1 MDEQIQ
7 RAIRK
12 EVEREIGFARSNP
25 LRFPNDPKQ
34 IDGVIELA
42 LQNPDWG
49 TREIVNA
56 YQRQNRDVLKIPVG
70 ALLRRHRIAKRDGR
84 ESCIR
89 AIRRH
94 RENLVALI
102 WTSDRQQADKAFRD
116 IEQGRAQ
123 MRLSFPVTS
132 RVLLAQLM
140 DKLEHSN
147 RDTEVALGRQLR
159 QLLGLAA
166 LSSSDRLFRRI
177 VRAAS
182 DARGLS
188 EPVSVDEA
196 ITELI
201 QQVDEAGEDEADS
214 DAPESERLGE
224 ENAFLRS
231 TLFGLK
237 HELVSLQ
244 EKLRSAQET
253 TQTQAMIT
261 FLREMNSPTNN
272 HLLDNIALSNR
283 AVAQMISTNS
293 LPDSPEV
300 EGVVYSLK
308 MLFDYF
314 LQIGVRPI
322 EEVGQRAQVTMDDLT
337 HILYIG
343 TEFTDGK
350 QTKMVQF
357 RSPGW
362 AYRDQII
369 TRPQAV
375 EVAQ

>member
-12 EVEREIGFARSNP
+12 EIEHEVGFARANP
-25 LRFPNDPKQ
+25 LRYPSDPRQ
-34 IDGVIELA
+34 IERVIELA

-49 TREIVNA
+49 ARELVNA
-56 YQRQNRDVLKIPVG
+56 YQRQNRDTLKIPVYP
-70 ALLRRHRIAKRDGR
+70 LLRRHRIAKRDGR
-84 ESCIR
+84 ESCSR
-89 AIRRH
+89 AVRRH
-94 RENLVALI
+94 KDNLVTLI
-102 WTSDRQQADKAFRD
+102 WTSDRQQAEKAFRD
-116 IEQGRAQ
+116 IELGRNQ
-123 MRLSFPVTS
+123 MRLSFPVAS
-132 RVLLAQLM
+132 RMILMQIM

-147 RDTEVALGRQLR
+147 RDSEVALGRQLR
-159 QLLGLAA
+159 QVLGLIA
-166 LSSSDRLFRRI
+166 LTSSDKLFRRI
-177 VRAAS
+177 VRAVS

-188 EPVSVDEA
+188 EPVSVDET

-201 QQVDEAGEDEADS
+201 QQVDEAGTDEADGE
-214 DAPESERLGE
+214 APEAERLAE

-237 HELVSLQ
+237 HELVALQ

-253 TQTQAMIT
+253 TQTQAIVS
-261 FLREMNSPTNN
+261 FLREMNSSTNN
-272 HLLDNIALSNR
+272 NLLDNIALSNR
-283 AVAQMISTNS
+283 AIAQMLSTNS

-308 MLFDYF
+308 MLLDYL

-322 EEVGQRAQVTMDDLT
+322 QQVGHRAQVTMDDLT
-337 HILYIG
+337 YILYVG
-343 TEFTDGK
+343 TEFSDSK
-350 QTKMVQF
+350 QTKWVQF

-362 AYRDQII
+362 AYRDQVI

-375 EVAQ
+375 EMAQ

>member
-1 MDEQIQ
+1 
-7 RAIRK
+7 
-12 EVEREIGFARSNP
+12 
-25 LRFPNDPKQ
+25 
-34 IDGVIELA
+34 
-42 LQNPDWG
+42 
-49 TREIVNA
+49 
-56 YQRQNRDVLKIPVG
+56 
-70 ALLRRHRIAKRDGR
+70 
-84 ESCIR
+84 
-89 AIRRH
+89 
-94 RENLVALI
+94 
-102 WTSDRQQADKAFRD
+102 
-116 IEQGRAQ
+116 